1 MTRLDRRKFILGALA
16 VPSGAALLA
25 ACGGDADSVSTGQGS
40 AADPTSS
47 GLPEPSTDLSFLVP
61 TFPDGFRS
69 PAAIVAGV
77 EQRITFV
84 VRDEIDIMR
93 QTAPSELAFTVSLG
107 DVAFADETV
116 RLRSDGVI
124 TPYYPIRFTAP
135 QPGEYVA
142 TLVDHPGVTPIPF
155 VVMDPADGTIP
166 QVGDTLPVVDTP
178 TIDDAR
184 GVTPICTR
192 AIQCPFHEHNLTD
205 MIGNGRPT
213 VLIISTPGFCQTDI
227 CGPVVDLLID
237 GAEGH
242 DDIDF
247 IHAEVYGDPSEFD
260 TGAFP
265 DTTAAVKAMGLP
277 YEPALFVTDANG
289 ILAARLDTMWDRSEL
304 ADALAV
310 L

>member
-1 MTRLDRRKFILGALA
+1 MTRPDRRKFILGALA

-25 ACGGDADSVSTGQGS
+25 ACGGDS
-40 AADPTSS
+40 APAQAVASS
-47 GLPEPSTDLSFLVP
+47 DLSFLVP
-61 TFPDGFRS
+61 SFPDGFRS
-69 PAAIVAGV
+69 PAALVAGV

-93 QTAPSELAFTVSLG
+93 DFAPAELAFTITLG
-107 DVAFADETV
+107 DTTVASETV
-116 RLRSDGVI
+116 DLRSDGII

-135 QPGEYVA
+135 EPGEYVA
-142 TLVDHPGVTPIPF
+142 TLVDHLDVTSIPF
-155 VVMDPADGTIP
+155 LVMDRASGTIP

-178 TIDDAR
+178 TINDAR

-192 AIQCPFHEHNLTD
+192 AIPCPFHEHNLSEVID
-205 MIGNGRPT
+205 NGRPT
-213 VLIISTPGFCQTDI
+213 VLIVATPGFCQTDI

-237 GAEGH
+237 GAKGH

-247 IHAEVYGDPSEFD
+247 VHAEVYVDPSDFD

-265 DTTAAVKAMGLP
+265 DTTATIAAMGLP
-277 YEPALFVTDANG
+277 YEPALFVNDANG
-289 ILAARLDTMWDRSEL
+289 TLLARLDTMWDRSEL
-304 ADALAV
+304 ADALSR

>member
-1 MTRLDRRKFILGALA
+1 MTRPDRRKFILGALA

-25 ACGGDADSVSTGQGS
+25 SCGGDN
-40 AADPTSS
+40 DPA
-47 GLPEPSTDLSFLVP
+47 LPVASTDLSFLVP
-61 TFPDGFRS
+61 SFPDGFRS
-69 PAAIVAGV
+69 PAALVVGV

-93 QTAPSELAFTVSLG
+93 DTAPAQLAFTITQG
-107 DVAFADETV
+107 DTTLASETV
-116 RLRSDGVI
+116 SLRSDGII

-135 QPGEYVA
+135 EPGEYVA
-142 TLVDHPGVTPIPF
+142 TLVDHLDVTPIPF
-155 VVMDPADGTIP
+155 LVMDRASGTIP

-192 AIQCPFHEHNLTD
+192 AIQCPFHEHNLSD
-205 MIGNGRPT
+205 VIDNGRPT
-213 VLIISTPGFCQTDI
+213 VLIVATPGFCQTDI

-247 IHAEVYGDPSEFD
+247 VHAEVYVDPSEFD

-265 DTTAAVKAMGLP
+265 DTTATIAAMGLP
-277 YEPALFVTDANG
+277 YEPALFVNDANG
-289 ILAARLDTMWDRSEL
+289 TLLARLDTMWDRSEL
-304 ADALAV
+304 ADALSI

>member
-1 MTRLDRRKFILGALA
+1 MTRPDRRKFILGALA

-25 ACGGDADSVSTGQGS
+25 ACGGDS
-40 AADPTSS
+40 APAQAVASS
-47 GLPEPSTDLSFLVP
+47 DLSFLVP
-61 TFPDGFRS
+61 SFPDGFRS
-69 PAAIVAGV
+69 PAALVAGV

-93 QTAPSELAFTVSLG
+93 DFAPAELAFTITLG
-107 DVAFADETV
+107 DTTVASETV
-116 RLRSDGVI
+116 DLRSDGII

-135 QPGEYVA
+135 EPGEYVA
-142 TLVDHPGVTPIPF
+142 TLVDHPDVTSIPF
-155 VVMDPADGTIP
+155 LVMDRASGTIP

-178 TIDDAR
+178 TINDAR

-192 AIQCPFHEHNLTD
+192 AIPCPFHEHNLSEVID
-205 MIGNGRPT
+205 NGRPT
-213 VLIISTPGFCQTDI
+213 VLIVATPGFCQTDI

-237 GAEGH
+237 GAKGH

-247 IHAEVYGDPSEFD
+247 VHAEVYVDPSDFD

-265 DTTAAVKAMGLP
+265 DTTATIAAMGLP
-277 YEPALFVTDANG
+277 YEPALFVNDANG
-289 ILAARLDTMWDRSEL
+289 TLLARLDTMWDRSEL
-304 ADALAV
+304 ADALSR